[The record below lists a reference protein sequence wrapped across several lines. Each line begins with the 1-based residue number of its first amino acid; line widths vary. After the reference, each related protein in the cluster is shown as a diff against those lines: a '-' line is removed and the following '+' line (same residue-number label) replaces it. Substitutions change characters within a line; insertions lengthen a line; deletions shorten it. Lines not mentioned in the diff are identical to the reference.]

1 MRIRGTAVGASA
13 FKRFTCLIHLQI
25 AVADRNR
32 FFPFNRFSYKRIQ
45 QVPCVATGCADK
57 VFFPEG
63 DDRDEKQAETIAH
76 EIDLIAAKMTAT
88 AARDRLVVFKLLAER
103 QYVKK
108 QKHQSIPPFQIFKCL
123 LIDAHCRIVKA
134 DKNDFSDE
142 RLRMIFQVGL
152 DGSNSN
158 LGCLA

>member
-76 EIDLIAAKMTAT
+76 EIDLVAAKMTAT

-108 QKHQSIPPFQIFKCL
+108 QKHQSIPPFRFFECL
-123 LIDAHCRIVKA
+123 RIYMHCRIIEA
-134 DKNDFSDE
+134 DKRYF
-142 RLRMIFQVGL
+142 F
-152 DGSNSN
+152 
-158 LGCLA
+158 

>member
-45 QVPCVATGCADK
+45 QLPCVATGCADK

-76 EIDLIAAKMTAT
+76 EIDLIAPEV
-88 AARDRLVVFKLLAER
+88 AAPAASDRLVIFELLTEW

-108 QKHQSIPPFQIFKCL
+108 
-123 LIDAHCRIVKA
+123 
-134 DKNDFSDE
+134 
-142 RLRMIFQVGL
+142 
-152 DGSNSN
+152 
-158 LGCLA
+158 